1 VREADECRGEG
12 VRRWPFNLAVVA
24 SLLLCVGTAALW
36 IRSYRG
42 LGLNFR
48 FGPLPWKTT
57 VVAIRNGTLLWRNPQ
72 SNPINFEYDL
82 WRVPA
87 GLALAWAG
95 PLLFR
100 RMCNA
105 VGLTLLAVLIHV
117 FACGIDALLAGPLV
131 LLFDVLLLAHLLG
144 QAIDRLYARSKAR
157 NKGFCEVCGY
167 DLRATPNRCPECGT
181 PAARTLQK

>member
-1 VREADECRGEG
+1 MK
-12 VRRWPFNLAVVA
+12 RWALNLAGVA
-24 SLLLCVGTAALW
+24 SLLLCAISAVLW

-42 LGLNFR
+42 LGLYFR
-48 FGPLPWKTT
+48 FGSIPWETT
-57 VVAIRNGTLLWRNPQ
+57 VVIIRIGTLDWRGPQTNPVR
-72 SNPINFEYDL
+72 FEYDL
-82 WRVPA
+82 WRIPA
-87 GLALAWAG
+87 GLAVAWTG

-100 RMCNA
+100 RLCN
-105 VGLTLLAVLIHV
+105 GLGLALLAVLIHV
-117 FACGIDALLAGPLV
+117 FACGLDALLAGPLV

-144 QAIDRLYARSKAR
+144 RAMDRLYGRSKAR